1 MTRVVLGI
9 SGATG
14 AIYGIRFLE
23 EAQKAGLEVQLILSN
38 SARRTIEL
46 ETDCSLDYI
55 TGLAGRHFPNSDI
68 GAPPASG
75 SYPHQG
81 MVVAP
86 CSMKTLSA
94 IANGYADNLIN
105 RAADVTIKERR
116 NLVLVVRETPFS
128 PIHLEN
134 MLKLSR
140 LGVVIMPPV
149 PSFYNKPNTIE
160 DIVRQTTGRIFDQLG
175 IENSITH
182 RWSETDQSLTITDVL
197 AADRSR

>member
-1 MTRVVLGI
+1 MRRVVLGI

-23 EAQKAGLEVQLILSN
+23 EAKKAGLKTQLILSN
-38 SARRTIEL
+38 SAQRTIEF
-46 ETDCSLDYI
+46 ETDYSLDHI
-55 TGLAGRHFPNSDI
+55 NRLASCHFPNYDI

-75 SYPHQG
+75 SYEHMG

-116 NLVLVVRETPFS
+116 RLVLVVRETPFS

-140 LGVVIMPPV
+140 IGVVIMPPV
-149 PSFYNKPNTIE
+149 PSFYNKPKTID

-175 IENSITH
+175 IENSIVH
-182 RWSETDQSLTITDVL
+182 RWSETSQPLTL
-197 AADRSR
+197 ADGLAIR

>member
-1 MTRVVLGI
+1 LMNRVVLGI

-23 EAQKAGLEVQLILSN
+23 EAKKAGLATHLILSN
-38 SARRTIEL
+38 SAQRTIGF
-46 ETDCSLDYI
+46 ETDYSLDRI
-55 TGLAGRHFPNSDI
+55 IQLAEDHYPNSDI

-75 SYPHQG
+75 SFMHLG

-94 IANGYADNLIN
+94 IANGHADNLIN

-116 NLVLVVRETPFS
+116 RLVLVVRETPFS

-140 LGVVIMPPV
+140 IGVIIMPPV
-149 PSFYNKPNTIE
+149 PSFYNKPLTID
-160 DIVRQTTGRIFDQLG
+160 DIVRQTTGRILDQLG
-175 IENSITH
+175 IENTIVN
-182 RWSETDQSLTITDVL
+182 RWSKDSEALTGLYV
-197 AADRSR
+197 

>member
-1 MTRVVLGI
+1 MRIVLAI

-23 EAQKAGLEVQLILSN
+23 EAQKAGVETQLILSN
-38 SARRTIEL
+38 AAKRTIEL
-46 ETDCSLDYI
+46 ETDYSLDDI
-55 TGLAGRHFPNSDI
+55 NKLACCQFPNSDI

-75 SYPHQG
+75 SFQHQG

-86 CSMKTLSA
+86 CSMKTLSS

-116 NLVLVVRETPFS
+116 KLVLVVRETPFS

-134 MLKLSR
+134 MLRLSN
-140 LGVVIMPPV
+140 LGVIIMPPV
-149 PSFYNKPNTIE
+149 PSFYNKPKTLE
-160 DIVRQTTGRIFDQLG
+160 DIIRQTTGRIFDQLG
-175 IENSITH
+175 IENSLVK
-182 RWSETDQSLTITDVL
+182 RWSETSQRLTLTDGL
-197 AADRSR
+197 AV

>member
-1 MTRVVLGI
+1 MNRVVLGI

-23 EAQKAGLEVQLILSN
+23 EAKKAGLATHLILSN
-38 SARRTIEL
+38 SAQRTIGF
-46 ETDCSLDYI
+46 ETDYSLDRI
-55 TGLAGRHFPNSDI
+55 IQLAEDHYPNSDI

-75 SYPHQG
+75 SFMHLG

-94 IANGYADNLIN
+94 IANGHADNLIN

-116 NLVLVVRETPFS
+116 RLVLVVRETPFS

-140 LGVVIMPPV
+140 IGVIIMPPV
-149 PSFYNKPNTIE
+149 PSFYNKPLTID
-160 DIVRQTTGRIFDQLG
+160 DIVRQTTGRILDQLG
-175 IENSITH
+175 IENTIVN
-182 RWSETDQSLTITDVL
+182 RWSKDSEALTGLYV
-197 AADRSR
+197 

>member
-1 MTRVVLGI
+1 MRRVVLGI

-14 AIYGIRFLE
+14 AIYGIKFLE
-23 EAQKAGLEVQLILSN
+23 EAKKAGLETQLILSN
-38 SARRTIEL
+38 SARKTIEL
-46 ETDCSLDYI
+46 ETEYSMDYI
-55 TGLAGRHFPNSDI
+55 TKLASCQFPNSDI

-75 SYPHQG
+75 SFLHQG

-116 NLVLVVRETPFS
+116 RLVLVVRETPFS

-140 LGVVIMPPV
+140 LGVIIMPPV
-149 PSFYNKPNTIE
+149 PSFYNKPKTID

-175 IENSITH
+175 IENTIVH
-182 RWSETDQSLTITDVL
+182 RWSESSQNLTLTDGMAV
-197 AADRSR
+197 

>member
-1 MTRVVLGI
+1 LFRIVVAI

-14 AIYGIRFLE
+14 AIYGIKFLE
-23 EAQKAGLEVQLILSN
+23 EAKKAGIETQLIISD
-38 SARRTIEL
+38 SAKRTIQL
-46 ETDCSLDYI
+46 ETNYQLEDI
-55 TGLAGRHFPNSDI
+55 QKLAGREFSNNDI
-68 GAPPASG
+68 AAPPASG
-75 SYPHQG
+75 SYLHQG
-81 MVVAP
+81 MVVAS

-116 NLVLVVRETPFS
+116 KLILLVRETPLS

-149 PSFYNKPNTIE
+149 LSFYNRPRDIE
-160 DIVRQTTGRIFDQLG
+160 DIIKQTTGRVFDQLG
-175 IENSITH
+175 IRNSLVNRWDKVIT
-182 RWSETDQSLTITDVL
+182 L
-197 AADRSR
+197 A

>member
-1 MTRVVLGI
+1 MRIVLAI

-23 EAQKAGLEVQLILSN
+23 EAKKAGVETQLIISN
-38 SARRTIEL
+38 SAKRTIEL
-46 ETDCSLDYI
+46 ETDYSLDNI
-55 TGLAGRHFPNSDI
+55 HKLANCQFPICDI

-75 SYPHQG
+75 SFQHQG
-81 MVVAP
+81 MVIAP

-94 IANGYADNLIN
+94 IANGYADNLIT

-116 NLVLVVRETPFS
+116 KLVMVVRETPFS

-134 MLKLSR
+134 MLKLSN

-149 PSFYNKPNTIE
+149 PSFYNKPKTIE
-160 DIVRQTTGRIFDQLG
+160 DIIRQTTGRIFDQLG
-175 IENSITH
+175 IDNSLVK
-182 RWSETDQSLTITDVL
+182 RWTAGQQLALTDGL
-197 AADRSR
+197 AV

>member
-1 MTRVVLGI
+1 MFRIVVAI

-14 AIYGIRFLE
+14 AIYGIKFLE
-23 EAQKAGLEVQLILSN
+23 EAKKAGIETQLIISD
-38 SARRTIEL
+38 SAKRTIQL
-46 ETDCSLDYI
+46 ETNYQLEDI
-55 TGLAGRHFPNSDI
+55 QKLAGREFSNNDI
-68 GAPPASG
+68 AAPPASG
-75 SYPHQG
+75 SYLHQG

-116 NLVLVVRETPFS
+116 KLILLVRETPLS

-149 PSFYNKPNTIE
+149 LSFYNRPRDIE
-160 DIVRQTTGRIFDQLG
+160 DIIKQTTGRVFDQLG
-175 IENSITH
+175 IRNSLVNRWDKVITLP
-182 RWSETDQSLTITDVL
+182 E
-197 AADRSR
+197 